1 MTTAPDVERLVNL
14 RAAKDL
20 MDRSYSEELDLD
32 AIAGEAGYSRFHFV
46 RSFRDTYGRTPRAYL
61 SERRIERA
69 RELLRTANLTVTRS
83 EERRV
88 GKASRCTRWPRDW
101 SSDVCSSD
109 LPRGEGP
116 HGPLVFR
123 RAGSRRDRGR
133 GRVFA
138 FPFRALFSRHLWPNA
153 ARIPFG
159 AAHRAG
165 AGAAP
170 HRESDRHQIGRASC
184 RESE

>member
-69 RELLRTANLTVTRS
+69 RELLRTANLTVTEICYLVGFSSLGSFSARFKENVGVSPSEYREHEIARGGPPPSPWCFVLMWSTPTPQLRRS
-83 EERRV
+83 RRRQDGHIV
-88 GKASRCTRWPRDW
+88 DRTMSR
-101 SSDVCSSD
+101 
-109 LPRGEGP
+109 RGEP
-116 HGPLVFR
+116 
-123 RAGSRRDRGR
+123 
-133 GRVFA
+133 
-138 FPFRALFSRHLWPNA
+138 
-153 ARIPFG
+153 
-159 AAHRAG
+159 
-165 AGAAP
+165 
-170 HRESDRHQIGRASC
+170 
-184 RESE
+184 

>member
-69 RELLRTANLTVTRS
+69 RELLRTANLTVTEICYLVGFSSLGSFSARFKENVGVSPSEYREHEIARGGPPPIPGCFVLMWSTPTPQLRRS
-83 EERRV
+83 RRRTEGRIV
-88 GKASRCTRWPRDW
+88 GGTISR
-101 SSDVCSSD
+101 
-109 LPRGEGP
+109 RGEP
-116 HGPLVFR
+116 
-123 RAGSRRDRGR
+123 
-133 GRVFA
+133 
-138 FPFRALFSRHLWPNA
+138 
-153 ARIPFG
+153 
-159 AAHRAG
+159 
-165 AGAAP
+165 
-170 HRESDRHQIGRASC
+170 
-184 RESE
+184 